1 MQDEKIFL
9 LRENVNLITNSL
21 LTKKLQMVLDK
32 TGLKRFTYDEMM
44 IAVKDG
50 QNFCDRPNS
59 KIRMIKVQENPL
71 S

>member
-1 MQDEKIFL
+1 MEKEI
-9 LRENVNLITNSL
+9 VITIAL
-21 LTKKLQMVLDK
+21 EPTKWQRFLDK